1 MFADGTNLTASGDTI
16 TNIEVKLNKDLE
28 NIHQWLLANKL
39 TLNMDKTEYM
49 IAGSRQRIDKIE
61 NDPDIRLGNDNIKR
75 VKETKTLGIIID
87 DQLKWNTHINNV
99 VAKVSRAIGLIRR
112 MKMFVPQATLIS
124 VYNAIVQP
132 HFDYCSLVWDIGN
145 AYSLEKLQKM
155 QNRAARVITGKSYEV
170 RSQSILQELGWQ
182 PLVER
187 WKQNKAVFMYKVKNG
202 NCLTNITNMFNVK
215 NNLQYN
221 LRNNECDFTAEK
233 PKTNFLKKYWLF
245 RCKNLERITFRT

>member
-1 MFADGTNLTASGDTI
+1 MCKINQTTSKCRTIRCRVLQDSNLGPILFLIYVNDLPNCLKTTTASMFADDTNLTASRDTI

-39 TLNMDKTEYM
+39 TLHMDKTEYM
-49 IAGSRQRIDKIE
+49 IAGSRQRINKIE

-75 VKETKTLGIIID
+75 VKETKTSGIIID
-87 DQLKWNTHINNV
+87 DHLKWNTHIDNV
-99 VAKVSRAIGLIRR
+99 VAKVSRAIGLIRH

-155 QNRAARVITGKSYEV
+155 QNRAARVITGKS
-170 RSQSILQELGWQ
+170 
-182 PLVER
+182 
-187 WKQNKAVFMYKVKNG
+187 
-202 NCLTNITNMFNVK
+202 
-215 NNLQYN
+215 
-221 LRNNECDFTAEK
+221 
-233 PKTNFLKKYWLF
+233 
-245 RCKNLERITFRT
+245 

>member
-1 MFADGTNLTASGDTI
+1 MFADDTNLTASGDTI

-49 IAGSRQRIDKIE
+49 IAGSRQRINKIE
-61 NDPDIRLGNDNIKR
+61 NDPDIRLGDDNIKR

-87 DQLKWNTHINNV
+87 DQLKWNTHIDNV

-182 PLVER
+182 VDYPPHPAAEVISI
-187 WKQNKAVFMYKVKNG
+187 QNCSGQRRK
-202 NCLTNITNMFNVK
+202 
-215 NNLQYN
+215 
-221 LRNNECDFTAEK
+221 
-233 PKTNFLKKYWLF
+233 
-245 RCKNLERITFRT
+245 

>member
-1 MFADGTNLTASGDTI
+1 
-16 TNIEVKLNKDLE
+16 
-28 NIHQWLLANKL
+28 
-39 TLNMDKTEYM
+39 M
-49 IAGSRQRIDKIE
+49 IAGSRQRINKIE

-87 DQLKWNTHINNV
+87 DQLK
-99 VAKVSRAIGLIRR
+99 LIRR

-182 PLVER
+182 PLVDR

-202 NCLTNITNMFNVK
+202 NCLTNTANMFNVK

-221 LRNNECDFTAEK
+221 LRNNECDLIFTSEK
-233 PKTNFLKKYWLF
+233 AKTNFLKKVLP
-245 RCKNLERITFRT
+245 IQA